1 MPKEK
6 RRESSFFLYDVG
18 KLELNP
24 LFSLTYVLIN
34 YLAFFTEI
42 VTQIVDL
49 CAFFSLISIG
59 GKIPNI
65 NIPFL
70 MKISV

>member
-24 LFSLTYVLIN
+24 LFSEYKS
-34 YLAFFTEI
+34 EI
-42 VTQIVDL
+42 VIKKVDL
-49 CAFFSLISIG
+49 FVLLFHSSHSG
-59 GKIPNI
+59 EKYREST
-65 NIPFL
+65 FL
-70 MKISV
+70 MKNSVYIIDTFPLCE